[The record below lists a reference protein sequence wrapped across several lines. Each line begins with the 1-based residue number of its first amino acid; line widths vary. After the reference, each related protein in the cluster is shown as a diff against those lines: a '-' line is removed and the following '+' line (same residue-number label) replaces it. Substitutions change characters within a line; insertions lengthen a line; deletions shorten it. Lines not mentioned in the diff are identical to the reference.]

1 MIRARTRALI
11 LFSQIIKTVISFI
24 KRSGQW
30 LSHTIIYIIKAD
42 RFTLQRLELER
53 RDKLEEQLEEAR
65 KLRQSIFRRGDA
77 VFNILAKYLD
87 PRTVEAFGGFIKEKI
102 RLILENRQHT
112 EILKNEEEILK
123 SLKEYNSLT
132 GVMII

>member
-1 MIRARTRALI
+1 MLMLI
-11 LFSQIIKTVISFI
+11 LILTLMLMFSQRV
-24 KRSGQW
+24 
-30 LSHTIIYIIKAD
+30 AV
-42 RFTLQRLELER
+42 ER
-53 RDKLEEQLEEAR
+53 MEKLGEQLEEAR
-65 KLRQSIFRRGDA
+65 KLRQSIFRRGHT

-87 PRTVEAFGGFIKEKI
+87 PRSLEAFGGFIKEKI

-123 SLKEYNSLT
+123 SLKEYNSVT

>member
-1 MIRARTRALI
+1 MLLTFSLMASSYSMTRPD
-11 LFSQIIKTVISFI
+11 IIF
-24 KRSGQW
+24 
-30 LSHTIIYIIKAD
+30 L
-42 RFTLQRLELER
+42 LQRLELER
-53 RDKLEEQLEEAR
+53 RDKLEEQLDEAR
-65 KLRQSIFRRGDA
+65 KLRQSIFRRGHT

-87 PRTVEAFGGFIKEKI
+87 PRSLEAFGGFIKEKI

-123 SLKEYNSLT
+123 SLKEYNSVT